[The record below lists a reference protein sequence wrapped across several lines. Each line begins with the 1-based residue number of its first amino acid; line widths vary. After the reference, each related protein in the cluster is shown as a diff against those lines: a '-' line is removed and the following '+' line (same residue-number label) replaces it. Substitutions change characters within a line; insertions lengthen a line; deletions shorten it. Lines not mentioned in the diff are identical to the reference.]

1 MAIITGQNSHLRKC
15 GAVSGKLEAMYIL
28 FTSQRQEN
36 SLSVKVLPGAGMQ
49 AAQSRPLLM
58 VETGVETGPAI
69 LSSKV

>member
-28 FTSQRQEN
+28 FSSQRQEN
-36 SLSVKVLPGAGMQ
+36 SLSVKVLPGAGYASSPEQ
-49 AAQSRPLLM
+49 TLVDGGDRSRDR
-58 VETGVETGPAI
+58 ASI